1 MSDRVETELL
11 PERLDYLRRQEFL
24 YERAKPELLQR
35 FAGEFIVFENGA
47 VLDHDR
53 DERALL
59 HRVYRQHGYRDLL
72 IKRVLPI
79 DPHLSVGGAF
89 TEFRELP

>member
-1 MSDRVETELL
+1 MSDRFGAELS
-11 PERLDYLRRQEFL
+11 PERLDYLRRQQFL

-53 DERALL
+53 DEMALL
-59 HRVYRQHGYRDLL
+59 NRVYRQRGYRDLL
-72 IKRVLPI
+72 IVRVLPI
-79 DPHLSVGGAF
+79 DPRLSVGGAF